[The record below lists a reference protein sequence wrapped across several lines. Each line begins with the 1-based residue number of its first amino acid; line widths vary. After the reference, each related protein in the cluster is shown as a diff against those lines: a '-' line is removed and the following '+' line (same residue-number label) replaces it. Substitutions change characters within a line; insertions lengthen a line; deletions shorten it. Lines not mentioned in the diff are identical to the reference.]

1 MLVSKRFEEIARL
14 KETTAKVPI
23 QFEGKKKKHRG
34 KNTANISKEEH
45 FLPSLVAKANFAPKT
60 SETCD
65 LWPEK
70 DLYYLYFCSL
80 FEKVSVQCQ
89 SWSVYKNL
97 SFLFINKSQTNFEST
112 NPYSF
117 LLFFHC
123 HVLSYM

>member
-1 MLVSKRFEEIARL
+1 M
-14 KETTAKVPI
+14 
-23 QFEGKKKKHRG
+23 KHRG

-65 LWPEK
+65 LWPVK
-70 DLYYLYFCSL
+70 DLYYLYFCRL

-89 SWSVYKNL
+89 SWSVYKYL

-117 LLFFHC
+117 LLC
-123 HVLSYM
+123 SLLCIVLYVKNKKLEIRQIFTTPDIIKIN